1 MSAITTNQQILK
13 AARGAVETLLK
24 FKGRDFVV
32 NRKGVSVEKPGG
44 GHDKTMPYPLAS
56 QRFSISQEGDDIIE
70 DGDSGDTPVV
80 KRNYRLTGRYDAD
93 LLVDDTF
100 EDAEANYRVESV
112 NATSGFK
119 TDALLV
125 GFVKVS

>member
-1 MSAITTNQQILK
+1 MSAITTNPQILK
-13 AARGAVETLLK
+13 AARGAIETLLK

-44 GHDKTMPYPLAS
+44 GHDFTGRYPLAS
-56 QRFSISQEGDDIIE
+56 QKFAISQVGDDIIE

-93 LLVDDTF
+93 LLVDDIF
-100 EDAEANYRVESV
+100 EDAEANYLVDSV